1 MVIRLKNTKETLIVK
16 AWGTVQ
22 CLFGRL
28 IIWKERLS
36 EYADVPKQ
44 AVAKNKARE
53 GSDALAS
60 FVTEGSLQ
68 NEVSRE

>member
-1 MVIRLKNTKETLIVK
+1 MVIRLKSSKETLIVK
-16 AWGTVQ
+16 AWGTVL

-36 EYADVPKQ
+36 EYADAPKQ
-44 AVAKNKARE
+44 AVTKNKARE
-53 GSDALAS
+53 GSDALTS

-68 NEVSRE
+68 KQVSRE